1 MQKII
6 DYYFST
12 SSPWTFLGHARF
24 GEVARRHG
32 ATIRVKP
39 VDYGVIFP
47 QSGGLPLLKRAPQRQ
62 AYRLVELGRW
72 SLHLG
77 VAMNIQPKHFP
88 VNGNPAACL
97 ILGAPEAARFA
108 LAGAVLS
115 ALWTEEANIA
125 DAKVLAQLASRH
137 GVSDAGAAI
146 AAGEPVYA
154 AVTEEARARGVFG
167 APTYVLPK
175 RRHDQGGRARSSRP
189 FLPSDFSSRF

>member
-39 VDYGVIFP
+39 VDLGVIFP
-47 QSGGLPLLKRAPQRQ
+47 QSGGLPLPKRAPQRQ

-115 ALWTEEANIA
+115 ALWTEEKNIA
-125 DAKVLAQLASRH
+125 ETEVLAQLAARH
-137 GVSDAGAAI
+137 GVSDAGTAI
-146 AAGEPVYA
+146 AAGEPAYA
-154 AVTEEARARGVFG
+154 ELTEEARARGVFG
-167 APTYVLPK
+167 APTYSYRDELFWGQDRLEFVDRAL
-175 RRHDQGGRARSSRP
+175 GRA
-189 FLPSDFSSRF
+189 

>member
-24 GEVARRHG
+24 GEIARRHG

-39 VDYGVIFP
+39 VDLGVIFP
-47 QSGGLPLLKRAPQRQ
+47 QSGGLPLPKRAPQRQ
-62 AYRLVELGRW
+62 AYRLVELRRW

-77 VAMNIQPKHFP
+77 VEMNIQPKHFP

-97 ILGAPEAARFA
+97 ILAAPEAARFA

-115 ALWTEEANIA
+115 ALWTEEKNVA
-125 DAKVLAQLASRH
+125 DAEVLAQLAARH
-137 GVSDAGAAI
+137 GVSEADAAI
-146 AAGEPVYA
+146 AAGERA
-154 AVTEEARARGVFG
+154 FAGVTEEARARGVFG
-167 APTYVLPK
+167 APTYVYRDELFWGQD
-175 RRHDQGGRARSSRP
+175 RLEFVDRALGRA
-189 FLPSDFSSRF
+189 

>member
-47 QSGGLPLLKRAPQRQ
+47 QSGGLPLPKRAPQRQ

-77 VAMNIQPKHFP
+77 VPMNIQPKHFP

-167 APTYVLPK
+167 APTYVYRDELFWGQD
-175 RRHDQGGRARSSRP
+175 RLEFVDRALGRA
-189 FLPSDFSSRF
+189 

>member
-47 QSGGLPLLKRAPQRQ
+47 QSGGLPLPKRAPQRQ

-167 APTYVLPK
+167 APTYVYRDELFWGQD
-175 RRHDQGGRARSSRP
+175 RLEFVDRALGRA
-189 FLPSDFSSRF
+189 